1 MSSWCSADAARARA
15 VRHSGVSSMFA
26 LRASARS
33 SVRARV
39 ARSSLVARPLRAV
52 VASQDAAYAS
62 GKPSRGAAPRAS
74 PAASSAETQQDA
86 APGGQYPFKD
96 VEARWQRY
104 WEANATFRTPTK
116 VDTSKPKFYAL
127 DMFPYPRRGAP
138 AALTESLGV
147 WADKP
152 RRRRAQ
158 WCGPARGPPG
168 GLHRHGHP
176 GAL

>member
-1 MSSWCSADAARARA
+1 
-15 VRHSGVSSMFA
+15 MFA

-127 DMFPYPRRGAP
+127 DMFPYPRRGVP